1 MNKYRRD
8 LDGIRAIA
16 VLLVLF
22 FHVDFSFFKAGFI
35 GVDIFFTISGFLIS
49 GIVLREA
56 QSSGFSFKKFYIRRA
71 TRLLPAY
78 LFMLTVTLFVSIYV
92 LAPLALFD
100 FFKSA
105 LASSLFVSN
114 FYFLLNHSGY
124 FSTSV
129 HELPLLHT
137 WSLSVEEQ
145 FYLIMPTA
153 LILWLKVK
161 NTSIRIAILLISLIL
176 SIVVSGVLTSF
187 NQGLSYFLVPS
198 RIHEFLFGTLL
209 AVIINTYGKLVTPSK
224 FVSNVLA
231 LCSLFGIVLISITLS
246 SKGEFPG
253 YIAAAVC
260 LFTALL
266 IYSGLNERCISHKL
280 LGNSLF
286 VWVGLLSYSIYLW
299 HWPIVSFL
307 KYVKIDF
314 DWHIQLLV
322 IFFSFLLAVISYFY
336 VEKPFRYGRY
346 SKNGHVAFSLYVLP
360 ALLLCGFVTFHSII
374 PSSFSDKAVEVELMT
389 KATPEQG
396 RELCHSNE
404 FTDSEHCYLG
414 VEQLQ
419 NSNSLL
425 WGDSHAS
432 HFAPFVD
439 YYSKTN
445 NLKTKDATMGNCPAL
460 LNASL
465 YLRNVGSSCLQKNKL
480 IVEYIKHNQPENL
493 FIASSWYGYF
503 SGNSIR
509 NDHKNPE
516 QLLVLGVVETLNEM
530 HRLGVKNVYFFTT
543 VARPSMDMSHCYLKR
558 LRYTEQDCN
567 FTMNPEQNQLASEL
581 NDSLSKLSF
590 VTVIDVNSLICT
602 EGVCATVLNDIPLY
616 RDGNHLNRF
625 GSQELARRYLEHL

>member
-22 FHVDFSFFKAGFI
+22 FHVDFSLFKAGFI

-56 QSSGFSFKKFYIRRA
+56 QSTGFSFKHFYIRRA

-78 LFMLTVTLFVSIYV
+78 LFMLTVTLFVSIIV

-153 LILWLKVK
+153 LILWLKIK
-161 NTSIRIAILLISLIL
+161 NTSIRMCILLISLVSSIL
-176 SIVVSGVLTSF
+176 VSGVLTNF

-209 AVIINTYGKLVTPSK
+209 AVVVNTYGKSATPSK
-224 FVSNVLA
+224 LVSNILA
-231 LCSLFGIVLISITLS
+231 LCSLVGIVLISITLS

-280 LGNSLF
+280 LGNNLL

-307 KYVKIDF
+307 KYVKVEF
-314 DWHIQLLV
+314 DWYIQLSVVL
-322 IFFSFLLAVISYFY
+322 SSLFLAAISYFY

-346 SKNGHVAFSLYVLP
+346 SKNGRVAFSLYVLP
-360 ALLLCGFVTFHSII
+360 ALLLCGFVTFHSLI
-374 PSSFSDKAVEVELMT
+374 PSSFSEKAVKVELMT
-389 KATPEQG
+389 KSTPEKG
-396 RELCHSNE
+396 RELCHSDE
-404 FTDSEHCYLG
+404 FTGSEQCYLG
-414 VEQLQ
+414 AQQLQ
-419 NSNSLL
+419 NSNGLL

-439 YYSKTN
+439 YYSKIYK
-445 NLKTKDATMGNCPAL
+445 LKTKDATMGNCPAL
-460 LNASL
+460 LNASQ
-465 YLRNVGSSCLQKNKL
+465 YLHKVTSSCLEKNKL
-480 IVEYIKHNQPENL
+480 IIEYIKHNQPENL
-493 FIASSWYGYF
+493 FIASSWYGYL
-503 SGNSIR
+503 SGNIIR
-509 NDHKNPE
+509 SDSNNSE
-516 QLLVLGVVETLNEM
+516 QLLISGVVETLNEM
-530 HRLGVKNVYFFTT
+530 HSLGVKNVYFFTT
-543 VARPSMDMSHCYLKR
+543 VARPTMDMSHCYLKR

-567 FTMNPEQNQLASEL
+567 FTMNPEQNKLAARLHE
-581 NDSLSKLSF
+581 SLSKLSF
-590 VTVIDVNSLICT
+590 VTVIDINSLICA

-616 RDGNHLNRF
+616 RDGNHLNSF
-625 GSQELARRYLEHL
+625 GSLELARRYLKHL